1 MKLLTEAFDSRVLIE
16 EGKDGKPKQYFIEG
30 IYIQSE
36 VRNRNNRMYKYES
49 LKPEVDRY
57 IKEMIDTNRAVGEL
71 GHPTSPTINYDRAS
85 HKILSLKEDKYNWIG
100 RSKILST
107 PMGECVKHLID
118 DNVQFGTSTRGMGS
132 LKESNGLNIVQSDY
146 HLATAGD
153 IVSDPSAPDAFV
165 NAMMEGKEW
174 VWSNGV
180 IVEADIAESKKI
192 IQNAKTAQL
201 EETALKIFQNFI
213 SKL

>member
-1 MKLLTEAFDSRVLIE
+1 MRLLTEAFDSKVLIE
-16 EGKDGKPKQYFIEG
+16 ESKDGKPKSYYIEG
-30 IYIQSE
+30 VYIQAE
-36 VRNRNNRMYKYES
+36 VRNRNNRMYKYEN

-57 IKEMIDTNRAVGEL
+57 IAEMIDRNRAVGEL

-85 HKILSLKEDKYNWIG
+85 HKILSLVEDQYNWIG

-107 PMGECVKHLID
+107 PMGECVKHLIND
-118 DNVQFGTSTRGMGS
+118 DVQFGTSTRGMGS

-174 VWSNGV
+174 VWNNGV
-180 IVEADIAESKKI
+180 IVEADIAESKKMI
-192 IQNAKTAQL
+192 VNAKSAQL
-201 EETALKIFQNFI
+201 EETALRIFQNFI
-213 SKL
+213 GKL

>member
-1 MKLLTEAFDSRVLIE
+1 MKLLTETFDSKVLIE
-16 EGKDGKPKQYFIEG
+16 EGKDGQPKNYFIEG

-36 VRNRNNRMYKYES
+36 VRNRNNRLYKFES

-57 IKEMIDTNRAVGEL
+57 IKEMIQTNRAVGEL

-85 HKILSLKEDKYNWIG
+85 HKILSLKENHHDWIG

-107 PMGECVKHLID
+107 PMGETVKRLID

-132 LKESNGLNIVQSDY
+132 LKESNGINIVQDDY

-174 VWSNGV
+174 IWNNGV
-180 IVEADIAESKKI
+180 IVEAEIAEAKKLI
-192 IQNAKTAQL
+192 ERAKSAQI
-201 EETALKIFQNFI
+201 EEVSLKIFENFL

>member
-1 MKLLTEAFDSRVLIE
+1 MKLLTEAFDSKVLIE
-16 EGKDGKPKQYFIEG
+16 EGKDGKPKSYFIEG
-30 IYIQSE
+30 VYIQSE
-36 VRNRNNRMYKYES
+36 VVNRNNRLYKYEH

-71 GHPTSPTINYDRAS
+71 GHPTSPTINYDRSS
-85 HKILSLKEDKYNWIG
+85 HKILSLTEDKFNWIG
-100 RSKILST
+100 RSKVLST
-107 PMGECVKHLID
+107 PMGECVKRLID

-132 LKESNGLNIVQSDY
+132 LKESNGLNIVQRDY

-153 IVSDPSAPDAFV
+153 IVSDPSAPDAMV
-165 NAMMEGKEW
+165 NAMMENKEW
-174 VWSNGV
+174 VWNNGV
-180 IVEADIAESKKI
+180 IVEAEIAESKKLI
-192 IQNAKTAQL
+192 LNAKTAQL

>member
-1 MKLLTEAFDSRVLIE
+1 MKLLTETFDSKVLIE
-16 EGKDGKPKQYFIEG
+16 EGKDGQPKNYFIEG

-36 VRNRNNRMYKYES
+36 VRNRNNRLYKFES

-57 IKEMIDTNRAVGEL
+57 IKEMIQTNRAVGEL

-85 HKILSLKEDKYNWIG
+85 HKILSLKENHHDWIG

-107 PMGECVKHLID
+107 PMGETVKRLID

-132 LKESNGLNIVQSDY
+132 LKESNGINIVQDDY

-174 VWSNGV
+174 IWNNGV
-180 IVEADIAESKKI
+180 IVEAEIAQMNKEIKA
-192 IQNAKTAQL
+192 AKQKQI
-201 EETALKIFQNFI
+201 EEISLAIMNNFF